1 MVRAQR
7 YIKCIVLFM
16 TIFGYIRLS
25 VRESDEGTSLESQR
39 AAIQAY
45 ADLHGEQIEFFT
57 DDGFSG
63 RSTKR
68 PAYQELRRRLAE
80 PGLTAIVCRSVDRL
94 GRNLREFLALVDEA
108 AEHGGY
114 VVATASSI
122 DTSTSAGKMFTQ
134 LLGVFA
140 EAESSAIGERQ
151 VYSQRERRKQGRS
164 IGVAS
169 YGYQSQDTGSGSFKV
184 IVEHQANII
193 LSAAEA
199 VLAGG
204 SIYSAARSM
213 NDAGETTSRGN
224 PWSGISLR
232 RLLSNPSI
240 AGLRHHQGQ
249 LLTDDSG
256 ALYHDKHL
264 EIVPLATWRKLQ
276 VVLESRA
283 VSRVVGTSSEQLLL
297 TGVARCGTCQGTFVK
312 GSRKNQ
318 SPRYRCR
325 NLENNRCAQPVTISM
340 EKLDSYVLEQL
351 EPLSHMPV
359 FETVTT
365 EDPENIIQRET
376 LAMQISEAMES
387 LGEATHDQVA
397 EIAVRISEL
406 KQSLSMVPI
415 STSET
420 VRNTGATFG
429 DLLHESPELV
439 VRQALEAVMVYPPIT
454 PKSRQMNSDRVQLIW
469 RDSLQDFDD

>member
-1 MVRAQR
+1 
-7 YIKCIVLFM
+7 M

-25 VRESDEGTSLESQR
+25 VRERDEGTSLESQR
-39 AAIQAY
+39 AAIKAY
-45 ADLHGEQIEFFT
+45 ADAHGETVEFLE
-57 DDGFSG
+57 DDGYSG
-63 RSTKR
+63 RSSKR

-94 GRNLREFLALVDEA
+94 GRNLREFLDLVDEA
-108 AEHGGY
+108 AEHGIY

-169 YGYQSQDTGSGSFKV
+169 YGYQSEDTGSGSFKV
-184 IVEHQANII
+184 VVTNQAQII
-193 LSAAEA
+193 LTAAESI
-199 VLAGG
+199 LAGG
-204 SIYSAARSM
+204 SIYSAAREM
-213 NDAGETTSRGN
+213 NAVGETTSRGN

-232 RLLSNPSI
+232 RLLNNPSI
-240 AGLRHHQGQ
+240 AGLRHYKGE

-256 ALYHDKHL
+256 ALIHDKHL
-264 EIVPLATWRKLQ
+264 EIVPLAMWRELQ

-297 TGVARCGTCQGTFVK
+297 AGVARCGTCSGTFVK

-325 NLENNRCAQPVTISM
+325 NLENNKCSQGVTIGV
-340 EKLDSYVLEQL
+340 EILDAYVLEQL
-351 EPLSHMPV
+351 KPLSHMPV

-365 EDPENIIQRET
+365 EDPETIIQRET
-376 LAMQISEAMES
+376 LTMQISDTMEL
-387 LGEATHDQVA
+387 LGQATHDQVA
-397 EIAVRISEL
+397 ALAVQISEL
-406 KQSLSMVPI
+406 KQRLSMVPI
-415 STSET
+415 STTET
-420 VRNTGATFG
+420 ARDTGATFG
-429 DLLHESPELV
+429 DLIHESPEFV
-439 VRQALEAVMVYPPIT
+439 VRQALEAVLVYPPAK
-454 PKSRQMNSDRVQLIW
+454 PKSRQMNSDRVIMVWKESPLEHYYYS
-469 RDSLQDFDD
+469 D